1 MNNLKILAVLICILL
16 SGCSSFESNLHSK
29 TMGPEK
35 VLPSY
40 VSADKKAISTADADF
55 VKQLDDTDLMVANSS
70 QVLNLIES
78 SSTLKWKINNNV
90 QAIKSLNLPVLD
102 INYQNSNLAYYP
114 LLNANLKAII
124 PARVSPTTAEL
135 NLSSLSDSIG
145 LKTSEYNLKNLQQ
158 DNIQSALLNFAFLN
172 AHKRLVTN
180 LDPNIVKTRRE
191 YLEIAKLS
199 LETMYSN
206 NATLRPKFESAYA
219 FGVFEVKTFNL
230 LFYVAAYGKGVIFD
244 NTNHKTIYMDTAR
257 SGTGP
262 GLGYESMYLVFVF
275 KNKMALSQ
283 FIGAKGGGGDIGAS
297 ATLGVLGGQISFNP
311 KIAVYQLYKNG
322 FDLQANWGGT
332 VYFPASSLND

>member
-1 MNNLKILAVLICILL
+1 MNNFKILAAFICVAL
-16 SGCSSFESNLHSK
+16 SSCSSFESNLYSK
-29 TMGPEK
+29 TMDPEK
-35 VLPSY
+35 VLPNY
-40 VSADKKAISTADADF
+40 VSADKKAISSADAGF
-55 VKQLDDTDLMVANSS
+55 VEQLDDIDLMVANSS
-70 QVLNLIES
+70 QILNLIES
-78 SSTLKWKINNNV
+78 SSALKLKINSSV
-90 QAIKSLNLPVLD
+90 QARKFLNLPVLD

-114 LLNANLKAII
+114 LLNTSLESII
-124 PARVSPTTAEL
+124 PARMSPITAEL
-135 NLSSLSDSIG
+135 DLSALSNPIG
-145 LKTSEYNLKNLQQ
+145 LKISAYNLKNLQQ
-158 DNIQSALLNFAFLN
+158 DNLQSAILNVAFLN
-172 AHKRLVTN
+172 SHKILVIN

-219 FGVFEVKTFNL
+219 FGVFEVKSFNL
-230 LFYVAAYGKGVIFD
+230 LLYVAAYGKGVIFD

-262 GLGYESMYLVFVF
+262 GIGYESMYLVFVF

-332 VYFPASSLND
+332 VYFPAPSLND